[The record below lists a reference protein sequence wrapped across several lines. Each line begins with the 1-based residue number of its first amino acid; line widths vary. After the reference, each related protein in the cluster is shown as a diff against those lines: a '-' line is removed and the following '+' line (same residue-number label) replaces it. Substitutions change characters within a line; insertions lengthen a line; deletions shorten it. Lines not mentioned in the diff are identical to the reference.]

1 MTFERDNIAAMN
13 GYVSGEQPNDPNT
26 TKLNTNENPYPPTP
40 EIGKVIAGFD
50 VDRLRRYPPPDADGF
65 RDTAAA
71 LHQIDRN
78 NIIVTRGGDE
88 LLRLMITTFVDPGQP
103 IGVTEPT
110 YSLYPVLARIQNCPI
125 TSVPLQ
131 QDWKPPENF
140 ARRLNDAGVKVTF
153 LVNPHAPSG
162 VLLDPSQIADIA
174 SEFNGVLLLDEAY
187 VDFIDPAKRYD
198 SMPLIRDFDNIVI
211 LRTLSKGYS
220 LAGLRLGYGVGAE
233 QLILP
238 MLRKT
243 RDSYNIDWLSQDV
256 ATAALEEQSY
266 AKDTWSKVRRE
277 RVKLA
282 GDLTR
287 LGFSV
292 VPSETNF
299 LLATAPLSL
308 TAQALYLKLKKQG
321 ILVRYF
327 EHQGLDDKLRI
338 TVGTQPQNSLLVAA
352 IADQLP

>member
-1 MTFERDNIAAMN
+1 MTFERDNIAAMD

-40 EIGKVIAGFD
+40 EIGQVISGFNAD
-50 VDRLRRYPPPDADGF
+50 KLRRYPPPDADDF

-88 LLRLMITTFVDPGQP
+88 LLRLMLTTFVDPGQP
-103 IGVTEPT
+103 IGITEPT
-110 YSLYPVLARIQNCPI
+110 YSLYPVLARIQNCPV

-131 QDWKPPENF
+131 DDWKPPESF
-140 ARRLNDAGVKVTF
+140 AKSLNEAGVKVTF

-162 VLLDPSQIADIA
+162 VLLDHSQIADIA
-174 SEFNGVLLLDEAY
+174 AELNGVLLLDEAY
-187 VDFIDPAKRYD
+187 VDFVDPEKHYD
-198 SMPLIRDFDNIVI
+198 SIPLIRDLDNVVI

-220 LAGLRLGYGVGAE
+220 LAGLRIGYGVGPE

-243 RDSYNIDWLSQDV
+243 RDSYNIDWLSQDI
-256 ATAALEEQSY
+256 ATAALKEQSY
-266 AKDTWSKVRRE
+266 AEDTWSKVRRE
-277 RVKLA
+277 RAELVS
-282 GDLTR
+282 DLTR
-287 LGFSV
+287 LGFSI

-299 LLATAPLSL
+299 LLATVPLPL
-308 TAQALYLKLKKQG
+308 TAQALYLALKNQG

-338 TVGTQPQNSLLVAA
+338 TVGTPPQNSRLISA
-352 IADQLP
+352 IGEQLP

>member
-1 MTFERDNIAAMN
+1 VTFERDNIAAME

-71 LHQIDRN
+71 LHKIDRN

-110 YSLYPVLARIQNCPI
+110 YSLYPVLARIQDCPI

-131 QDWKPPENF
+131 DDWKPPENF
-140 ARRLNDAGVKVTF
+140 ARSLNDAGVKVTF

-162 VLLDPSQIADIA
+162 VLLDHSQIADIA
-174 SEFNGVLLLDEAY
+174 TELNGVLLLDEAY
-187 VDFIDPAKRYD
+187 VDFIDPDKRYD
-198 SMPLIRDFDNIVI
+198 SMPLIRDLDNVVI

-220 LAGLRLGYGVGAE
+220 LAGLRFGYGVGPE
-233 QLILP
+233 PLILP

-243 RDSYNIDWLSQDV
+243 RDSYNIDGLSQDV

-282 GDLTR
+282 RDLTQ
-287 LGFSV
+287 LGFSI

-299 LLATAPLSL
+299 LLATVPLPL
-308 TAQALYLKLKKQG
+308 TAQALYQSLKKQG

-338 TVGTQPQNSLLVAA
+338 TVGTRPQNSRLVAA
-352 IADQLP
+352 IAERLS